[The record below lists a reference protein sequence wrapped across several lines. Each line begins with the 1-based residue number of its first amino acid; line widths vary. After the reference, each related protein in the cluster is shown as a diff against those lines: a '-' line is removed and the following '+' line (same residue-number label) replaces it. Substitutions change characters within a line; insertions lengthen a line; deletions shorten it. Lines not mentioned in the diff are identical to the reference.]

1 MRILAAAF
9 SLLILAGML
18 QVGAWASELEAIEA
32 IDNAAGMLDEA
43 FEAQDAEAIK
53 TLTTPDHTAVTPYYA
68 EPTTVEQQIASLHD
82 LKYQQTNLTEPAV
95 TLLGS
100 EVALRHFTAKL
111 EGSYKGK
118 SLTGTFYVTQVM
130 VMRADKW
137 LERFYQVT
145 ELKAAP

>member
-1 MRILAAAF
+1 MRILAAMF
-9 SLLILAGML
+9 SLLILAGAL
-18 QVGAWASELEAIEA
+18 PAEAWADEVQTVEA
-32 IDNAAGMLDEA
+32 IDNAAGRLDEA

-53 TLTTPDHTAVTPYYA
+53 ALTTPDHMAVTHYYD
-68 EPTTVEQQIASLHD
+68 EPTTVAQQIASLPD
-82 LKYQQTNLTEPAV
+82 LKYQQTNLSEPTV

-100 EVALRHFTAKL
+100 EAAMRRFTAKL

-118 SLTGTFYVTQVM
+118 PLTGTVYVTQIM
-130 VMRADKW
+130 VMRDGKW